1 MVAMTLSG
9 NIFITGGTGSLGNA
23 IVRRA
28 ERDGWPCQITIY
40 SRSELLQA
48 QMRSQH
54 PHCRYVLGDV
64 RDVDRLAAAMAGH
77 QTVIH
82 AAAMKRIPEAEAQPD
97 ECYLT
102 NVQGSLNVARAA
114 INAGVQRVVGIS
126 TDKACRATTA
136 YGASKLAMEKIF
148 QAQPSSPTIF
158 TLVRYGN
165 VVASRGSVIPIWQV
179 QAARGEPLTITHAE
193 MTRFWMSIESTVD
206 LVLLGLQGKPGEI
219 WVKKMP
225 ALPVIE
231 IARAIWAGSNPGKLK
246 FIVTGLRSDEKLH
259 EDLIHSGEL
268 VWESTDHYIIVA
280 KPDTYSIAQ
289 RGAVYRSNIA
299 PQLTGDEFL
308 DMLRSADYAPA
319 QPV

>member
-1 MVAMTLSG
+1 MTLSG
-9 NIFITGGTGSLGNA
+9 NILITGGTGSLGHA

-28 ERDGWPCQITIY
+28 EAKGWPCEITIY

-48 QMRSQH
+48 QMRAQY
-54 PHCRYVLGDV
+54 PQCRYILGDV
-64 RDVDRLAAAMAGH
+64 RDADRLAVAMAGH

-82 AAAMKRIPEAEAQPD
+82 AAAMKRIPEAEASPS

-165 VVASRGSVIPIWQV
+165 VVASRGSVIPLWRE
-179 QAARGEPLTITHAE
+179 QAARGEPLTITDRR
-193 MTRFWMSIESTVD
+193 MTRFWMSIESAVN
-206 LVLLGLQGKPGEI
+206 LVLSGLDPYYISHGEI
-219 WVKKMP
+219 LVSKMS
-225 ALPVIE
+225 ALPVEELAAIIVPNHPIAE
-231 IARAIWAGSNPGKLK
+231 I
-246 FIVTGLRSDEKLH
+246 GLRSDEKIH
-259 EDLIHSGEL
+259 EDLVHPGEPSRDL
-268 VWESTDHYIIVA
+268 GRLFLIG
-280 KPDTYSIAQ
+280 P
-289 RGAVYRSNIA
+289 RGNRGTTYRSDTA
-299 PQLTGDEFL
+299 PRLTGTEFL
-308 DMLRSADYAPA
+308 DMLRSADCATA
-319 QPV
+319 